1 MTGIIE
7 AERVIAL
14 HQKKAPV
21 QTIDIAQELGI
32 KVFKVNDWPD
42 NVSAMIRKDAERGG
56 ERGFAIYV
64 NGSHPR
70 VRRRFSIAH
79 EIAHFAL
86 HRNLIGD
93 GVTDDAMYRSNLSS
107 AVEVQAN
114 RMAADILMPW
124 HLIREATDKGIDTV
138 ERSEEHTSELQSLM
152 RISYAVFC
160 LKKK

>member
-56 ERGFAIYV
+56 ESGFAIYV
-64 NGSHPR
+64 NDSHPR

-79 EIAHFAL
+79 EIANIAL
-86 HRNLIGD
+86 HRNQLGD
-93 GVTDDAMYRSNLSS
+93 GVTDDAMYRSNVRS
-107 AVEVQAN
+107 AVEVQGKCRAVDVLMTGHLN
-114 RMAADILMPW
+114 REDTGTVI
-124 HLIREATDKGIDTV
+124 EKG
-138 ERSEEHTSELQSLM
+138 E
-152 RISYAVFC
+152 
-160 LKKK
+160 

>member
-1 MTGIIE
+1 MTGIRE

-32 KVFKVNDWPD
+32 KVFKLNDWPD

-56 ERGFAIYV
+56 ESGFAIYV

-79 EIAHFAL
+79 EI
-86 HRNLIGD
+86 
-93 GVTDDAMYRSNLSS
+93 V
-107 AVEVQAN
+107 
-114 RMAADILMPW
+114 P
-124 HLIREATDKGIDTV
+124 
-138 ERSEEHTSELQSLM
+138 RSEEHTSELQSLM
-152 RISYAVFC
+152 RISFAVFSMQTTTTTQRI
-160 LKKK
+160 

>member
-56 ERGFAIYV
+56 ESGFAIYV

-79 EIAHFAL
+79 EIAH
-86 HRNLIGD
+86 
-93 GVTDDAMYRSNLSS
+93 
-107 AVEVQAN
+107 
-114 RMAADILMPW
+114 
-124 HLIREATDKGIDTV
+124 
-138 ERSEEHTSELQSLM
+138 RSEEHTSELQSLM
-152 RISYAVFC
+152 RTSYAVFC
-160 LKKK
+160 LKQKTHSQHTKQTENQETPTKT

>member
-42 NVSAMIRKDAERGG
+42 HVSAMIRKDAARGG
-56 ERGFAIYV
+56 DSGFAIYV
-64 NGSHPR
+64 NDSHPR

-79 EIAHFAL
+79 KIAHFTL
-86 HRNLIGD
+86 NRNSIGD
-93 GVTDDAMYRSNLSS
+93 GVTADAIYRSNLRS
-107 AVEVQAN
+107 AVGV
-114 RMAADILMPW
+114 
-124 HLIREATDKGIDTV
+124 
-138 ERSEEHTSELQSLM
+138 
-152 RISYAVFC
+152 
-160 LKKK
+160 

>member
-42 NVSAMIRKDAERGG
+42 NVSAMNRKDAERGG
-56 ERGFAIYV
+56 ESGFAIYV

-70 VRRRFSIAH
+70 VRRRFTIAH
-79 EIAHFAL
+79 KIAHFAL
-86 HRNLIGD
+86 HRILIGD
-93 GVTDDAMYRSNLSS
+93 GVTDRKSV
-107 AVEVQAN
+107 VE
-114 RMAADILMPW
+114 
-124 HLIREATDKGIDTV
+124 G
-138 ERSEEHTSELQSLM
+138 TSESVRVDHGGR
-152 RISYAVFC
+152 RIINEKTKNQQEPNS
-160 LKKK
+160 

>member
-56 ERGFAIYV
+56 ESGFAIYV

-70 VRRRFSIAH
+70 VDRKSV
-79 EIAHFAL
+79 
-86 HRNLIGD
+86 GKGKSVSV
-93 GVTDDAMYRSNLSS
+93 GVDLGGR
-107 AVEVQAN
+107 
-114 RMAADILMPW
+114 
-124 HLIREATDKGIDTV
+124 GIIKKK
-138 ERSEEHTSELQSLM
+138 
-152 RISYAVFC
+152 RIS
-160 LKKK
+160 KTTTIIITT

>member
-1 MTGIIE
+1 MTAYEMRISDWSSDVCSSDLIE

-56 ERGFAIYV
+56 ESGLAIYV

-70 VRRRFSIAH
+70 ELGSAAVREGVWTYV
-79 EIAHFAL
+79 EI
-86 HRNLIGD
+86 
-93 GVTDDAMYRSNLSS
+93 
-107 AVEVQAN
+107 
-114 RMAADILMPW
+114 
-124 HLIREATDKGIDTV
+124 
-138 ERSEEHTSELQSLM
+138 
-152 RISYAVFC
+152 
-160 LKKK
+160 

>member
-56 ERGFAIYV
+56 ESGFAIYV

-79 EIAHFAL
+79 EIAPFAL
-86 HRNLIGD
+86 HRSLIGD
-93 GVTDDAMYRSNLSS
+93 GVTDDAISPEKRRVSKES
-107 AVEVQAN
+107 
-114 RMAADILMPW
+114 
-124 HLIREATDKGIDTV
+124 IRTV
-138 ERSEEHTSELQSLM
+138 RTRDSL
-152 RISYAVFC
+152 YNY
-160 LKKK
+160 KKKK

>member
-1 MTGIIE
+1 MIRPPPIPKRTDTLFPYKTLF
-7 AERVIAL
+7 RS

-56 ERGFAIYV
+56 ESGFAIYV

-79 EIAHFAL
+79 EIVHFHL
-86 HRNLIGD
+86 HRNRIGA
-93 GVTDDAMYRSNLSS
+93 GVTDDAVSRIKLSS
-107 AVEVQAN
+107 AVEVQAK
-114 RMAADILMPW
+114 RMATESIMPW
-124 HLIREATDKGIDTV
+124 HLLREHTDK
-138 ERSEEHTSELQSLM
+138 RSEPALL
-152 RISYAVFC
+152 IA
-160 LKKK
+160 

>member
-56 ERGFAIYV
+56 ESGFAIYV

-79 EIAHFAL
+79 DIAHFAL
-86 HRNLIGD
+86 
-93 GVTDDAMYRSNLSS
+93 
-107 AVEVQAN
+107 
-114 RMAADILMPW
+114 
-124 HLIREATDKGIDTV
+124 
-138 ERSEEHTSELQSLM
+138 RSEEHTSELKSLM
-152 RISYAVFC
+152 RISYAVFSFQQQT
-160 LKKK
+160 